1 MTLIFPMVNCH
12 QNISVTLPLCATL
25 QHQDVTHRR
34 GSLQLL
40 PSAELGG
47 YWWREESQRLQ
58 LGAQP
63 CSPSFSPHLSPA
75 GSGPGVGIS
84 AAATSLRRCPSLPS
98 LLGHLA
104 HPSALA
110 CSTCW
115 QLCSPPLACV
125 GSTPGTSHAPGSSRI
140 PRGWE
145 RGRQGP
151 DASWCGS
158 GARRSAE
165 QVVSAAQ
172 TRTWLSP

>member
-1 MTLIFPMVNCH
+1 MTLIFPMVNRH
-12 QNISVTLPLCATL
+12 RNISVTLPLCATL

-40 PSAELGG
+40 PSAEMGG

-75 GSGPGVGIS
+75 GSGPGIGIS
-84 AAATSLRRCPSLPS
+84 AAATSLRHCPSLPS

-104 HPSALA
+104 HPSAPA

-140 PRGWE
+140 PRPGVGAARAGALSKLSALHRHE
-145 RGRQGP
+145 RGFPR
-151 DASWCGS
+151 
-158 GARRSAE
+158 E
-165 QVVSAAQ
+165 NK
-172 TRTWLSP
+172 L